1 MIRRA
6 DLEGMGVPRP
16 NWAGRCVLSFNY
28 HDSLDHDVCY
38 VVKGQVACVEEHPM
52 ASNLLHWIV

>member
-1 MIRRA
+1 M
-6 DLEGMGVPRP
+6 
-16 NWAGRCVLSFNY
+16 LSFNY

-38 VVKGQVACVEEHPM
+38 VVKGPVDCAEGHPM